1 MQTDKEKTREYS
13 QINHITLLIL
23 EQNIPGSCG
32 TQNILSLN
40 VYMQTH
46 VQTQQ
51 YTGFFFFFPS
61 FFSILPLW
69 KSKKTWES
77 LRPERLR

>member
-51 YTGFFFFFPS
+51 YTGFFFFFLHFSPS
-61 FFSILPLW
+61 CLSGNL
-69 KSKKTWES
+69 KRHGKASGQKD
-77 LRPERLR
+77 